1 MTENKKN
8 IFFFAVISFIFLIL
22 AYFSTWLP
30 ENAKLLEKDFFLA
43 LSSGIFASSCVVLF
57 SEIVKYNL
65 NKKNIQNALYENLR
79 ELYRQFISHKKY
91 VQFLINNPQK
101 EVAENTFSA
110 NAPMINNLAYA
121 IRFLQYDTFLKNHF
135 SYELFYFQQNEMS
148 LLDNYTSACMT
159 FLQIAIVKTRLEKA
173 ESYQVNE
180 AGARISYL

>member
-79 ELYRQFISHKKY
+79 ELYRQLISQTKK
-91 VQFLINNPQK
+91 
-101 EVAENTFSA
+101 
-110 NAPMINNLAYA
+110 
-121 IRFLQYDTFLKNHF
+121 
-135 SYELFYFQQNEMS
+135 
-148 LLDNYTSACMT
+148 
-159 FLQIAIVKTRLEKA
+159 
-173 ESYQVNE
+173 
-180 AGARISYL
+180 